1 MDGNNENIYGIDG
14 NSAFMKKNTMEE
26 MRRCLIYMS
35 RLWGAD
41 KGLLIVAFIMLTIFK
56 QNSFTLVW
64 FIYGVNAMSL
74 SIYGNNY
81 DEISAMGG
89 HGKLTL
95 SMPMSRKTIYD
106 TRMYLVGGL
115 YLLAIV
121 LALIPL
127 LQVGMLYRYILYV
140 LLLLMGHVMCGLSI
154 RKPYLQI
161 VSGVP
166 ACIVLFISVMLDL
179 FDVSQT
185 IVSKIANIRGN
196 LVEACLCIIMLIV
209 DIIVW
214 LRERRLFVGNKGY
227 RDYKIREEISKC

>member
-41 KGLLIVAFIMLTIFK
+41 KG
-56 QNSFTLVW
+56 
-64 FIYGVNAMSL
+64 
-74 SIYGNNY
+74 
-81 DEISAMGG
+81 
-89 HGKLTL
+89 
-95 SMPMSRKTIYD
+95 
-106 TRMYLVGGL
+106 
-115 YLLAIV
+115 
-121 LALIPL
+121 
-127 LQVGMLYRYILYV
+127 
-140 LLLLMGHVMCGLSI
+140 LLMGHVMCGLSI